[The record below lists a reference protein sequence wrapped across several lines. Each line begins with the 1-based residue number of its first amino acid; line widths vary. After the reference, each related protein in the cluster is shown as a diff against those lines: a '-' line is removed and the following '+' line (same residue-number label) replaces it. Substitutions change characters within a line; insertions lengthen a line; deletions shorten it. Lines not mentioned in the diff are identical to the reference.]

1 MKCPR
6 CGKEMT
12 IDSHRKIPLPMCY
25 ECGYIEGRNVEQTWG
40 EATNYA
46 HLKTLN
52 LNEAAAFIAS
62 GLNLDSGAVA
72 EWLCESL

>member
-25 ECGYIEGRNVEQTWG
+25 ECGYIEGRNVEQAWG
-40 EATNYA
+40 EASNFA

-72 EWLCESL
+72 EWLCETL